1 MRHQHDS
8 FTNSGLGR
16 AKPQRRVFRSFIN
29 NNLKR
34 NRSQMGL
41 VEDRTSSTTIV
52 RIIIGLLMLH
62 LVIIGGV
69 LLKGRFDKM
78 AGGAAV
84 SRSLTP
90 PPSVAPQ
97 PAPQAE
103 EVLPQPTAPA
113 VAAAPAAGNHI
124 TQPAPAEAAAAPQAP
139 ELFPEDGAAVAAPEP
154 APVVV
159 APTIAEPA
167 APAAPAP
174 AEAAATATIKHHIN
188 SGDTWYGLSK
198 RYNVSMDALKAA
210 NPAAARKD
218 TLFAG
223 EYLNVP
229 VTAEVAAAQAA
240 SGAAPAAPAEE
251 TATTHTVQRGDTL
264 AKIARKYKMSVPAL
278 MKLNNLTEKDA
289 RRIKI
294 GQELRVRNGSL

>member
-90 PPSVAPQ
+90 PPSVAQ
-97 PAPQAE
+97 PAPQADD
-103 EVLPQPTAPA
+103 VLPQPTAPA

-124 TQPAPAEAAAAPQAP
+124 TQPAPAEGAAAQQAP
-139 ELFPEDGAAVAAPEP
+139 ALFPEDGTAVAAPEA

-159 APTIAEPA
+159 TPTVA
-167 APAAPAP
+167 APAAPA
-174 AEAAATATIKHHIN
+174 EAATATIKHHIN

-210 NPAAARKD
+210 NPTAARKD
-218 TLFAG
+218 TLFVG

-229 VTAEVAAAQAA
+229 VSAEVAAAQTS
-240 SGAAPAAPAEE
+240 SGAAAAPAEVI
-251 TATTHTVQRGDTL
+251 ATTHTVQRGDTL

-278 MKLNNLTEKDA
+278 MKLNDLTEKDA

-294 GQELRVRNGSL
+294 GQELKVGK